1 MESTWK
7 SATINSEVKFSLHQ
21 SDIDITLTMTCALE
35 FDTQSWNWFSLHEP
49 KLPGSTQ
56 GQNSTF
62 KKFVKFPLQILMKA
76 NIALHC
82 KTDTSLQRNMYHY
95 KYLVTL

>member
-35 FDTQSWNWFSLHEP
+35 FDTQSWNWLSLHEP

-62 KKFVKFPLQILMKA
+62 KKFVKFPLQILI
-76 NIALHC
+76 IALHC

>member
-35 FDTQSWNWFSLHEP
+35 FDTQSWNWLSLHEP

-62 KKFVKFPLQILMKA
+62 KKFVKFPLQILIKA